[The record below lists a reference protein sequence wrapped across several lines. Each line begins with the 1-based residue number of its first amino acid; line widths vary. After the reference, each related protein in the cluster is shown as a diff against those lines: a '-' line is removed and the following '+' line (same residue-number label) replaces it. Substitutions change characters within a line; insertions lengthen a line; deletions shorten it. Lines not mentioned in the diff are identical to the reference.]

1 MYNQKYK
8 SNDYK
13 FDKMQ
18 KEHSYKH
25 KCKQVKQ
32 KLKEMDRFKKKLRN
46 VHNAQEQITRKKHEN
61 LKNLQKYFK
70 WLSPDLKNYI
80 WEFVDS
86 NTRLNY
92 IQSQYTEQFMMHK
105 LDSLPNTPAINQKLF
120 MCMKYIIHIYNECV
134 EYEFKCLYELAI
146 WYLNQ
151 TLFKSFND
159 NFRRF
164 YMSVIKLSL
173 KKYTKMYEK
182 TNNISEIYANEKR
195 MIKLYLY
202 ILSF

>member
-1 MYNQKYK
+1 
-8 SNDYK
+8 
-13 FDKMQ
+13 MQ

-105 LDSLPNTPAINQKLF
+105 LDSLPNTIAINQKLF

-134 EYEFKCLYELAI
+134 EYEFKYIYKILLCLN
-146 WYLNQ
+146 LN
-151 TLFKSFND
+151 KYCIVND
-159 NFRRF
+159 SRF

-173 KKYTKMYEK
+173 KKYTKKYTKMYEK
-182 TNNISEIYANEKR
+182 TNNVSEIYANEKR